1 MDNDDE
7 RNARASVTIIY
18 AALAISGRAILPV
31 PAGINNTYIT
41 GIIRGG
47 TRHGRRCL
55 QGRAISPAPKPRA
68 ISRAAP
74 LALLAGATATDLP
87 ARGTITSAS
96 RAW

>member
-31 PAGINNTYIT
+31 PAGINNTSTCIT
-41 GIIRGG
+41 SIIRGG

-55 QGRAISPAPKPRA
+55 
-68 ISRAAP
+68 
-74 LALLAGATATDLP
+74 
-87 ARGTITSAS
+87 
-96 RAW
+96 

>member
-31 PAGINNTYIT
+31 PAGINNTCIT
-41 GIIRGG
+41 SIIRGG

-55 QGRAISPAPKPRA
+55 
-68 ISRAAP
+68 
-74 LALLAGATATDLP
+74 
-87 ARGTITSAS
+87 
-96 RAW
+96 